1 MEDIKN
7 LLEEIPDM
15 DLQDAKYEVWV
26 LGYSADGNIT
36 DFEVFVGEHD
46 DPEAAIAQ
54 AKSVVENKCQGIVAP
69 DNVAHLVVQVETVV
83 EVEEDETANVGTIFE
98 DSVSI

>member
-7 LLEEIPDM
+7 LIEEIPDM

-36 DFEVFVGEHD
+36 DFEVWPLWEVSSS
-46 DPEAAIAQ
+46 EAM
-54 AKSVVENKCQGIVAP
+54 GL
-69 DNVAHLVVQVETVV
+69 NVRATW
-83 EVEEDETANVGTIFE
+83 EE
-98 DSVSI
+98 